1 MALRHVRI
9 PTIMCLCG
17 ACAVLLMAC
26 TPFEETPAR
35 MHKRVFGDL
44 QPPQLQALAMEGP
57 HLIVARFNEVT
68 SVSPEDIIIQPHL
81 GALEVS
87 VEDSTISVTT
97 ERAAEVGRPYTVEAT
112 ARDEAGNT
120 LTFMLRVTGYNPSPA
135 RLIINEF
142 TCQGSGNR
150 PDLVELL
157 VTESG
162 NLGGVAFYAGSPREH
177 AGSLT
182 FPSVRVESGDFILVH
197 LKPEGIDQEINEIDA
212 TDLSGGRNAHS
223 EARDFWMAEPTGL
236 SGNNG
241 AVSLYAYQ
249 DGPLLDA
256 VVYSNRS
263 YDPEAR
269 YGSFGTKAAQLMIE
283 EVVEDGGWIIAGE
296 RVRPEDAVDPEDST
310 ATRSISR
317 GSDSADTDRA
327 ADWHITP
334 TSGSTFGAVNT
345 DQVYEGR

>member
-9 PTIMCLCG
+9 PTIVCLCG
-17 ACAVLLMAC
+17 AYVLSLMAC
-26 TPFEETPAR
+26 TPFEEAPAQTR
-35 MHKRVFGDL
+35 ERVFGDL
-44 QPPQLQALAMEGP
+44 HPPQLRALAMEDP
-57 HLIVARFNEVT
+57 HIIVARFNEVT
-68 SVSPEDIIIQPHL
+68 SVSPEDIIIQPGL
-81 GALEVS
+81 GAIEVS
-87 VEDSTISVTT
+87 AEDRTVTVTT
-97 ERAAEVGRPYTVEAT
+97 ERPAEVGRPYTIEAT

-162 NLGGVAFYAGSPREH
+162 NLGGVVFYAGSPREH

-182 FPSVRVESGDFILVH
+182 FPPVRVESGDFILVH
-197 LKPEGIDQEINEIDA
+197 LKPEGIDQEIDEIDA
-212 TDLSGGRNAHS
+212 TDISGGRNAHP

-263 YDPEAR
+263 FDPEAR
-269 YGSFGTKAAQLMIE
+269 YGSFGTKAAQIMIE
-283 EVVEDGGWIIAGE
+283 EVVEDGGWMIAGE
-296 RVRPEDAVDPEDST
+296 TVRPEDAVDPEDST
-310 ATRSISR
+310 STRSISR
-317 GSDSADTDRA
+317 GSDSADTDTA
-327 ADWHITP
+327 ADWHVTP
-334 TSGSTFGAVNT
+334 TRGSTFGDVNT
-345 DQVYEGR
+345 DQSYEGR